1 MFNSLGGCGGG
12 VLILNAAV
20 LCKVNGLLSANGEAG
35 SSRGGGGAGGSI
47 HITTDEFDGTGDIE
61 VTENRIEYF

>member
-1 MFNSLGGCGGG
+1 M
-12 VLILNAAV
+12 
-20 LCKVNGLLSANGEAG
+20 NGLLSANGQAG

-61 VTENRIEYF
+61 VSRGQADP